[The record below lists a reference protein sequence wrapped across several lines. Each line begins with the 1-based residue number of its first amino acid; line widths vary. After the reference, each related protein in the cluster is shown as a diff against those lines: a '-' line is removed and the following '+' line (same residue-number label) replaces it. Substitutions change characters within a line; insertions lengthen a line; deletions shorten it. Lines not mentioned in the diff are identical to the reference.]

1 MTAAND
7 TYVSSVKTAQT
18 NLVFAGEAGNSTG
31 TLIPNNTH
39 DFPSLAVVESAYAF
53 GQITTAQRVALRAQ
67 SVMHAQVK
75 IQIAKEVL
83 RAAGESVS

>member
-7 TYVSSVKTAQT
+7 TFIASVKTAQT
-18 NLVFAGEAGNSTG
+18 NFVFAGEAGNSTG

-39 DFPSLAVVESAYAF
+39 DFPSLAAIESAYAF
-53 GQITTAQRVALRAQ
+53 GQITATQRVALKNQ
-67 SVMHAQVK
+67 SAMHAQVR
-75 IQIAKEVL
+75 IQTAKEVL